1 MSKANNRRGISRPDS
16 HGISQLVSPDSVSP
30 VLSSFGPATAPPNL
44 RTPPKVRH
52 APAPPKVRQ
61 TPAPLVPLPV
71 RHAPAFPVP
80 LPVRHAPVPPV
91 PLSVRH
97 ALVPL
102 VPLPVRQSL
111 ARPVRVPTL
120 VLLKMVPAP
129 AGPQPEIR
137 TRWTEWASMREQPT
151 MWPWRKPTD
160 QRRARPATQW
170 RPDRSAQR
178 WWWRPLLHRCHRRQ
192 RRMLQQ
198 RLFLW
203 CPAHPA
209 RG

>member
-1 MSKANNRRGISRPDS
+1 MSKANNRREISRPDN

-30 VLSSFGPATAPPNL
+30 VLSPSGPVTA
-44 RTPPKVRH
+44 PPKVRH
-52 APAPPKVRQ
+52 APAPP
-61 TPAPLVPLPV
+61 VPLPV
-71 RHAPAFPVP
+71 RHAPAPPKVRHAPAP
-80 LPVRHAPVPPV
+80 LPVRHAPAPP
-91 PLSVRH
+91 
-97 ALVPL
+97 

-111 ARPVRVPTL
+111 VRPVRVPTP
-120 VLLKMVPAP
+120 VRLKMTPAP
-129 AGPQPEIR
+129 AGPQPKIR
-137 TRWTEWASMREQPT
+137 ARWTEWASMREQPT

-160 QRRARPATQW
+160 QRRGRPATQW
-170 RPDRSAQR
+170 TSHRSAQR
-178 WWWRPLLHRCHRRQ
+178 WRWRPLLHRCHQRQ